1 MPEFIGKT
9 LIILGLGIVALGIV
23 VSLLGKWPGEGTGLG
38 WLGKLPGDI
47 FIKRDNFTFYFP
59 LRDQY
64 PHQRGGQSPSLL
76 PPEAVISP
84 DFSPRSVA
92 RASSRSCT
100 VSGSAPAS
108 GGW

>member
-9 LIILGLGIVALGIV
+9 LIILGFGIVALGIV

-59 LRDQY
+59 L
-64 PHQRGGQSPSLL
+64 GTSILVSVVGSLL
-76 PPEAVISP
+76 LY
-84 DFSPRSVA
+84 FFLKR
-92 RASSRSCT
+92 
-100 VSGSAPAS
+100 
-108 GGW
+108 

>member
-59 LRDQY
+59 L
-64 PHQRGGQSPSLL
+64 GTSIVISVVGSLL
-76 PPEAVISP
+76 LY
-84 DFSPRSVA
+84 FLLKR
-92 RASSRSCT
+92 
-100 VSGSAPAS
+100 
-108 GGW
+108 

>member
-9 LIILGLGIVALGIV
+9 LIVLGLGIVVLGII

-59 LRDQY
+59 LST
-64 PHQRGGQSPSLL
+64 GIIISIVGSLL
-76 PPEAVISP
+76 LYFILK
-84 DFSPRSVA
+84 R
-92 RASSRSCT
+92 
-100 VSGSAPAS
+100 
-108 GGW
+108 

>member
-9 LIILGLGIVALGIV
+9 LIMLGLGIVVLGIM

-59 LRDQY
+59 L
-64 PHQRGGQSPSLL
+64 GISIVISVVGSLL
-76 PPEAVISP
+76 LY
-84 DFSPRSVA
+84 FFLKR
-92 RASSRSCT
+92 
-100 VSGSAPAS
+100 
-108 GGW
+108 

>member
-59 LRDQY
+59 L
-64 PHQRGGQSPSLL
+64 GTSIVISVVGSLL
-76 PPEAVISP
+76 LY
-84 DFSPRSVA
+84 FFLKR
-92 RASSRSCT
+92 
-100 VSGSAPAS
+100 
-108 GGW
+108 